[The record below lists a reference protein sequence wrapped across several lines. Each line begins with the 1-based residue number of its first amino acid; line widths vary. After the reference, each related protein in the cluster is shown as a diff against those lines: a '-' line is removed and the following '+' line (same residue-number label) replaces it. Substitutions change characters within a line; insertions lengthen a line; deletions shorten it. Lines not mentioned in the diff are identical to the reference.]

1 MNEFLWIATTNTI
14 GCRDIDEVFLTRESA
29 EKYAESEIK
38 RCEWKIENIEKF
50 DSYTCWT
57 CSYSNGDIFV
67 EIYVS
72 EIPFNNY

>member
-1 MNEFLWIATTNTI
+1 MNEFLWIITTDAI

-38 RCEWKIENIEKF
+38 RCEWEVKNIEKF
-50 DSYTCWT
+50 DNYTCWT
-57 CSYSNGDIFV
+57 CSYSNEDVFK
-67 EIYVS
+67 IYVS